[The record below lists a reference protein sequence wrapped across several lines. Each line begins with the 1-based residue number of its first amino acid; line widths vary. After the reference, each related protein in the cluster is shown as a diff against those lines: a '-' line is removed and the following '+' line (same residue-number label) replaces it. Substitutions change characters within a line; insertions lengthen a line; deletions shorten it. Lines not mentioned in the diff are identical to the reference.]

1 MLVDIIDA
9 LRRGDRAAALAN
21 ARATLAEEPGNAA
34 AHHLLGVCLQQQGE
48 LAGAGEAF
56 ERALELGPDVAAHHF
71 SLATLRLAQGD
82 AAAAIRGLHEAL
94 ALDPNQIGAYV
105 LLAHLALGRGD
116 QDEAVRQL
124 RLAQR
129 VSAEHPQVRVLEGYV
144 ARAQGDEDKALKC
157 FTAAAEA
164 DPNLAAAQLAL
175 GQAYLARRMWP
186 FAEKALENSLRLDP
200 SRAPGT
206 LRGLI
211 EARRR
216 QGKGDE
222 TLAAIAELL
231 ALEPGDLVARGLR
244 AEILASAGR
253 AEEALADLQ
262 AVLAEHPAHPP
273 TVNQAVLL
281 LGALGRGEEAVALA
295 EAALQAAPTDDNLW
309 RSRLAAGGAAGE
321 DAATV
326 LERWEAACPAS
337 AVCLDMRAAYH
348 DARREADEAIAFAE
362 RALAIDPAL
371 YASGLVKI
379 RQAFPDDPA
388 AVLERADAM
397 LAAPRPVLAQR
408 TLLGW
413 RGLALDTLG
422 RHDEAGASWRE
433 MVRRAPE
440 GQVPLPPVMPADEAP
455 AGQAAG
461 TLLWSPPGVR
471 AEFVLRSAKEQ
482 LGKRLR
488 LDRIG
493 TPGADDGFGLLRFRP
508 GHENAGTAERWNA
521 AMQAAGL
528 DPAEAIDWLPH
539 ADGYTYAALGGAPWL
554 VMLVDPRDALINW
567 MVHGSLQNFRFPPDV
582 DNAAEWLAQS
592 LEALADQHER
602 EPGRFTL
609 VQLDGDAGAAAAQIE
624 KSLGLAQPL
633 PGVLGRGSRFPTGH
647 WRQYGQAFAA
657 AFARLSA
664 VAQRLGYPAG

>member
-116 QDEAVRQL
+116 KDEAARQL

-144 ARAQGDEDKALKC
+144 ARAEGDEDKALKC

-175 GQAYLARRMWP
+175 GQAYLARGMWP

-200 SRAPGT
+200 ARAPGT

-216 QGKGDE
+216 QGKPEE
-222 TLAAIAELL
+222 TVEAINELL
-231 ALEPGDLVARGLR
+231 ALQPGDLVARGMR
-244 AEILASAGR
+244 AEILATLGR
-253 AEEALADLQ
+253 GEEALADL
-262 AVLAEHPAHPP
+262 LALLDERPAHAP

-281 LGALGRGEEAVALA
+281 LGSLGRGEEAVARA
-295 EAALQAAPTDDNLW
+295 EAALQLSPTDDDLW
-309 RSRLAAGGAAGE
+309 RARLAAGGAAGE
-321 DAATV
+321 DAAPV
-326 LERWEAACPAS
+326 LARWEAACPES
-337 AVCLDMRAAYH
+337 AACLDLCASYH
-348 DARREADEAIAFAE
+348 DARRDGGQAVAYAD
-362 RALAIDPAL
+362 RALAIDPSL

-379 RQAFPDDPA
+379 RQVFAEDPA
-388 AVLERADAM
+388 AVLERVDAM
-397 LAAPRPVLAQR
+397 LSSPRPALSQR

-413 RGLALDTLG
+413 RGLALDALA
-422 RHDEAGASWRE
+422 RHDEAGAAWRE
-433 MVRRAPE
+433 MVRRVPDS
-440 GQVPLPPVMPADEAP
+440 QVPLPPVLPADAAP

-488 LDRIG
+488 MDRIG
-493 TPGADDGFGLLRFRP
+493 SPSADDGFGLLRFRP
-508 GHENAGTAERWNA
+508 GHENAGTAERWKA

-554 VMLVDPRDALINW
+554 VMLVDPRDALLNW
-567 MVHGSLQNFRFPPDV
+567 MVHGSPQNFRFPGEIGS
-582 DNAAEWLAQS
+582 AAEWLAQS
-592 LEALADQHER
+592 LEALADQNER

-609 VQLDGDAGAAAAQIE
+609 VQLDGDAAAAAAQIE
-624 KSLGLAQPL
+624 KALGLAQPL
-633 PGVLGRGSRFPTGH
+633 PGLLGRGSRFPTGH
-647 WRQYGQAFAA
+647 WRKYGQAYAA
-657 AFARLSA
+657 EFARLSA